1 MSRLKQVGLLL
12 ANLVFYAFLAAY
24 WYLATNLPPWHAL
37 VGALLSYGL
46 FLALRDRLRI
56 PGPSPLIVALA
67 GVLFFF
73 MFSPLP
79 SLRGLSQMLWLVLS
93 AVLFRLCFSQLAA
106 FPSPFKISLFT
117 SRPCSAAT
125 MPGPTFSLKRPL

>member
-79 SLRGLSQMLWLVLS
+79 SLRGLSQMFALMAS
-93 AVLFRLCFSQLAA
+93 SRDAVAQ
-106 FPSPFKISLFT
+106 P
-117 SRPCSAAT
+117 
-125 MPGPTFSLKRPL
+125 PTRRPLVESADLSHGLARDSRAM